1 MNISFSKLTWSG
13 RTLDHNNIRYFD
25 YSASGFSF
33 YMKGKRA
40 VATILSDANKFEPDY
55 RGVLGVYVSKYDAA
69 KKNAPCEKNP
79 ADEKFFKIRLDE
91 NENEI
96 VLFESE
102 KAETV
107 QIRVIRLSEAVY
119 GYSGLKLLEVDG
131 KIIKNQNKINQCVEK
146 SDTSK
151 SADKI
156 SKLKFEIIG
165 DSITCGYG
173 IEGVY
178 EKDIFTTSQE
188 RPDMAYAYLT
198 MKNLNADFHLVSR
211 SGIGL
216 ISCYADPETY
226 QVPNLTEPLM
236 SQLWPYT
243 DRFLS
248 TRLNLEPQVWDPAN
262 FPPDVVIL
270 HLGTNDQ
277 SWVRNL
283 EDRRQSFINL
293 YEQMLESIHRRSPD
307 AKIVCCLGVM
317 GQDLC
322 GAVEEARKNF
332 AKTFPAVPTMFV
344 KFPLQDEAKDGVGT
358 DWHPS
363 AKTHQ
368 KMAAL
373 LTEKLREFL

>member
-1 MNISFSKLTWSG
+1 MNIPFSKLCWNG
-13 RTLDHNNIRYFD
+13 RTLDYKNVRYFD
-25 YSASGFSF
+25 YSASGFRFS
-33 YMKGKRA
+33 MTGKRA
-40 VATILSDANKFEPDY
+40 TATILSDPEGFELNL
-55 RGVLGVYVSKYDAA
+55 RGVLGVYVRKAD
-69 KKNAPCEKNP
+69 KKET
-79 ADEKFFKIRLDE
+79 FFKVRLDNSE
-91 NENEI
+91 NEV
-96 VLFESE
+96 VLFESKKE
-102 KAETV
+102 ETV
-107 QIRVIRLSEAVY
+107 QIQVIRLSEAIY
-119 GYSGLKLLEVDG
+119 GYSGLKSLEIDG
-131 KIIKNQNKINQCVEK
+131 KIIEDNEK
-146 SDTSK
+146 ASEQQK
-151 SADKI
+151 KRP
-156 SKLKFEIIG
+156 KFEIIG

-226 QVPNLTEPLM
+226 KVPNHDEPMM

-248 TRLNLEPQVWDPAN
+248 TRLGLEPQVWDPAN
-262 FPPDVVIL
+262 FSPDVVIL

>member
-1 MNISFSKLTWSG
+1 MNIPFSKLQWSG
-13 RTLDHNNIRYFD
+13 RTLDYKNVRYFD
-25 YSASGFSF
+25 YSASGFRFS
-33 YMKGKRA
+33 MTGKRA
-40 VATILSDANKFEPDY
+40 TATILSDPEGFELNL
-55 RGVLGVYVSKYDAA
+55 RGVLGVYVRKAD
-69 KKNAPCEKNP
+69 KKET
-79 ADEKFFKIRLDE
+79 FFKVRLDNSE
-91 NENEI
+91 NEV
-96 VLFESE
+96 VLFESKKE
-102 KAETV
+102 ETV
-107 QIRVIRLSEAVY
+107 QIQVIRLSEAIY
-119 GYSGLKLLEVDG
+119 GYSGLKALEIDG
-131 KIIKNQNKINQCVEK
+131 KIIEDNEK
-146 SDTSK
+146 ASEQQK
-151 SADKI
+151 KRP
-156 SKLKFEIIG
+156 KFEIIG

-198 MKNLNADFHLVSR
+198 MKNLNANFHLVSR

-283 EDRRQSFINL
+283 ENRRQSFINL

-322 GAVEEARKNF
+322 TAVEEALERF

-344 KFPLQDEAKDGVGT
+344 KFPLQDDANDGVGT

-363 AKTHQ
+363 ALTHQ